1 MASGMPKDVG
11 VAIPSSLP
19 VARDRPSSAD
29 GRTRRAERS
38 RDAIV
43 DAVFTLVGDGVAR
56 PTAHQV
62 AARAG
67 VGIRSVFR
75 HFADME
81 TLYAALAV
89 RVQTEVRSLF
99 DAGPEPGPLASRLRV
114 LVGRRAVFFE
124 HIAPYKRAAMAQAGR
139 SPFLQARHRALGG
152 FLRADLRRWL
162 PEVAVAPPA
171 VAAAL
176 ELLLSFEAWDRLR
189 TEQRLGAERARQTV
203 EHTVLALAREL
214 DRGAARHAR
223 RGRKESA

>member
-1 MASGMPKDVG
+1 MPKDAV
-11 VAIPSSLP
+11 VAILPSVP
-19 VARDRPSSAD
+19 AVARRPRPSPD

-43 DAVFTLVGDGVAR
+43 DAVFTLVGDGVPR

-81 TLYAALAV
+81 TLYAALGA
-89 RVQTEVRSLF
+89 RVQAEVRSLF
-99 DAGPEPGPLASRLRV
+99 DAGPEPGPLTSRLRA

-124 HIAPYKRAAMAQAGR
+124 RIAPYKRAAMAQAGR

-152 FLRADLRRWL
+152 LLRADLRRWL
-162 PEVAVAPPA
+162 PEVTVAPPA

-189 TEQRLGAERARQTV
+189 TEQRLGAERARQAV
-203 EHTVLALAREL
+203 ECTVLALAREL
-214 DRGAARHAR
+214 DRDAALRRAR
-223 RGRKESA
+223 RDREGSA